1 MTNADFDIARH
12 LHHQL
17 FTEEGNTAL
26 ERQHAKLRQ
35 LEQKLKQ
42 AEHTPVTAGP
52 LLQKLRRASLD
63 GVVVG
68 SELQSQIS
76 DLVQQLEQ
84 CAVQQEDRGNSPT
97 LRRLEVLQERVMC
110 VKWASGQR
118 EAEEAKTNS

>member
-1 MTNADFDIARH
+1 MTSADFDIARH

-42 AEHTPVTAGP
+42 AENTPVTAGP

-76 DLVQQLEQ
+76 DLVQQLE
-84 CAVQQEDRGNSPT
+84 
-97 LRRLEVLQERVMC
+97 
-110 VKWASGQR
+110 
-118 EAEEAKTNS
+118 